1 MSLQESHLSQ
11 VNASRLTALEKRMN
25 GMDGD
30 IKELERI
37 VNKTREEISAL
48 KTEMRIWGAVLAAG
62 IAGMI
67 GLMFYIMRLVLEHM
81 INTGQIP

>member
-1 MSLQESHLSQ
+1 MSLEESHLSQ

-37 VNKTREEISAL
+37 VSKTREEIASL
-48 KTEMRIWGAVLAAG
+48 KTEMRIWGAVIMAG
-62 IAGMI
+62 IVGML
-67 GLMFYIMRLVLEHM
+67 GLMFAILRMVLEHM
-81 INTGQIP
+81 IQMP